1 MMKSCVRLIFVFTLV
16 ALCCAGCV
24 KRGNGAKDAVPSN
37 SEDTVA
43 AVQDTVAE
51 YDSLHSADT
60 LVVVVHA
67 MGNNANCDYITSCRA
82 VERKKRAMLTLPNGN
97 DYFEFLDAT
106 LRSQNSHT
114 CWLANRMMHMVRQV
128 TTADDGWAWMLAMNK
143 SIVEYY
149 HRLNLTSG
157 SVDTAINAIF
167 ELTDTYA
174 GGSMAEI
181 NIASY
186 VCSMLTYYNTIYA
199 YYDFIESLDD
209 YGEDKNVALRALYYR
224 EFQEWFNL
232 TNAANGLKSYYT
244 YADASYSMAPME
256 SNIIF
261 SDWVGTRLS
270 ELITESNIYGNTS
283 SLPFRCSD
291 KNITVEEFDKI
302 LHFFSQVS
310 GDELDHKK
318 IDEMVRQYATALT
331 RWREV
336 RKQIAEMYPENKQQ
350 SYREIT
356 KQIHTRLYNDLL
368 DLKEHTIILY

>member
-1 MMKSCVRLIFVFTLV
+1 MKSYLRLLLAFMLF
-16 ALCCAGCV
+16 ALCSTGCTN
-24 KRGNGAKDAVPSN
+24 RSKDVVSPN
-37 SEDTVA
+37 TEDTVA
-43 AVQDTVAE
+43 AVQNTVAE

-60 LVVVVHA
+60 LVVVMHA
-67 MGNNANCDYITSCRA
+67 MGDNANCDYITSCRA
-82 VERKKRAMLTLPNGN
+82 VERKKRAMLTLPDGN
-97 DYFEFLDAT
+97 DYFDLLDAT
-106 LRSQNSHT
+106 LRSQNQHT

-157 SVDTAINAIF
+157 SVDTAINAII
-167 ELTDTYA
+167 ELTSTYA

-186 VCSMLTYYNTIYA
+186 ICSMLTYYNTIYA

-224 EFQEWFNL
+224 EFQEWFSL
-232 TNAANGLKSYYT
+232 TNAAKGLKCYYT
-244 YADASYSMAPME
+244 YAGAGYSMAPME

-261 SDWVGTRLS
+261 ADWVGARLS

-283 SLPFRCSD
+283 SLPFKSSE
-291 KNITVEEFDKI
+291 KNITVEEFDKL

-310 GDELDHKK
+310 DDELDRKK
-318 IDEMVRQYATALT
+318 IDEMVRHYATALT

-356 KQIHTRLYNDLL
+356 KQIHTRLYNDLI
-368 DLKEHTIILY
+368 DIKEPRY